1 MTELFETEDVHDR
14 RMVRG
19 LSGLLGAFNEAGL
32 LEAADVHVA
41 QRLCSIV
48 GETDETVAL
57 AVGVAVRAVR
67 HGSVCVDLTALV
79 ESLPALPWPPLAR
92 MQKYGGFSIYD
103 LATRPSVTAVVPIE
117 AGIAPP
123 YAAPMQV
130 AIEPRIRP

>member
-1 MTELFETEDVHDR
+1 MTELFETDDVHDR
-14 RMVRG
+14 RLVRG

-67 HGSVCVDLTALV
+67 HGSVCVDLAALV
-79 ESLPALPWPPLAR
+79 ESLPTPPVAAPRRLAGPRGRECRGGVVGRAGRARAALPRPLLAR
-92 MQKYGGFSIYD
+92 GGPG
-103 LATRPSVTAVVPIE
+103 A
-117 AGIAPP
+117 
-123 YAAPMQV
+123 
-130 AIEPRIRP
+130 

>member
-14 RMVRG
+14 RLVRG

-67 HGSVCVDLTALV
+67 HGSVCVDLATVPDVA
-79 ESLPALPWPPLAR
+79 PILPWPEVEGWSAAVGASPLV
-92 MQKYGGFSIYD
+92 Q
-103 LATRPSVTAVVPIE
+103 
-117 AGIAPP
+117 AG
-123 YAAPMQV
+123 
-130 AIEPRIRP
+130 AIRLEPRGRVAGT